1 MTLRSDS
8 GSSCSPSSVE
18 PTTSQN
24 TIVTVLRTSGAS
36 GEPSRA
42 PQTEQKFAP
51 SGLSAPQLGQD
62 TATVGVYGAGTPSIW
77 IAHLERSRTHSVVR
91 SMSGLLQRSLGS
103 SLVAR
108 REGVEPPTF

>member
-36 GEPSRA
+36 GERSRA

-51 SGLSAPQLGQD
+51 SGLSVPQLGQD
-62 TATVGVYGAGTPSIW
+62 TATVGVYGAWIPSIW
-77 IAHLERSRTHSVVR
+77 IAPLEKSRTHSVVR
-91 SMSGLLQRSLGS
+91 SVSGLLQRSRRFPL
-103 SLVAR
+103 LAR
-108 REGVEPPTF
+108 RE